1 MSTTLETPISSIE
14 SNRRRVG
21 ALKSLGV
28 VSVGDALT
36 YYPFRVTDPVPAR
49 SLHEAKIGEK
59 MAFAAHVLETR
70 VFPMARRGFRLIAT
84 VTDDDFAARRNTPK
98 SLASLVFFSYRK
110 SYVDWVQRKLHAGAL
125 LVVAGEPSVY
135 DNRLQFTHPDL
146 LTIKP
151 VQSQSENGEWNDG
164 FGDPANPPLGNL
176 KYDAQTIDEAL
187 KRVCRPRP
195 VYHATSRISSE
206 HIHESVL
213 KYMDALRGAE
223 YLATQNAGNF
233 LDNPTQE
240 GDFDI
245 PQIDREI
252 QIKALGNAIPD
263 IIPEDFREEYGL
275 MHRAEAFMAIHDPV
289 DRKNFDNALQTLRYE
304 EALICQ
310 TALVASRDASR
321 KTKATA
327 CSSTRLKDDFIASLP
342 FTLTNGQQQV
352 IADISAD
359 MAHDYPMQ
367 RLLQGEVG
375 SGKTVVAVA
384 AMMQAVGSGGQ
395 AVLVAPTQ
403 VLAEQHYASI
413 STMVSKLG
421 KSDANS
427 SDNQKNLD
435 DANARRSNKRSA
447 QSPKDG
453 EFGTKTIHNNAV
465 DKGAQLADL
474 LDLAA
479 SDDVETGF
487 SGKGNDIFGIK
498 DGEIPVF
505 LLTGSMRLAERR
517 RVLAAAASGMPCIVV
532 ATHAAFSKS
541 FQAPNLTLAV
551 IDEQHRFGVEQR
563 ESLNSRGSTAPHL
576 LVMTATPIPRTAAM
590 TWFGDLDISAL
601 TELPGGRKPIRTF
614 VVPEDNASLMGEM
627 FALIRK
633 RIDAGE
639 RAYVVCPR
647 IDADAEDADG
657 ALAASA
663 ASGSKTAG
671 SSVPAFDNAYD
682 LGEDDDRRAQRPPL
696 HSVAEITERLQ
707 SLPQF
712 KGIRF
717 ATLTGRDD
725 DATKTQVMADFAA
738 GITPILVATTVI
750 EVGVDVAKASCI
762 VIFDADRYG
771 LSQLHQLRGRVG
783 RGGTDSGAFLI
794 SRAPADSDAARRLD
808 VIQGTLDGAE
818 IAQADLEFRGAGDVL
833 GDAQSGGKSGLKLLR
848 VVKDVKIIEHARV
861 EATRLVAQDPDLL
874 EHVQLA
880 GAVLDFTR
888 GNETFLTSN

>member
-263 IIPEDFREEYGL
+263 IIPGDFREEYGL

-435 DANARRSNKRSA
+435 DANARRNNKRSA

-725 DATKTQVMADFAA
+725 DATKTQVMADFES

-833 GDAQSGGKSGLKLLR
+833 GDTQSGGKSGLKLLR